1 MGSVGVEGLEEVQ
14 ADAGEVR
21 GGTGGLQAGEDQ
33 GDGGE
38 APGGQALG
46 GPELAQ
52 GHKGVVVGDGFRE
65 VFRKVARAGRRKV
78 PPDGK
83 IQQLMTNFM
92 SLGGIGENILSRC
105 VGGTESKRK
114 LTAETPCGKKVIFL

>member
-14 ADAGEVR
+14 ADAGEVG

-65 VFRKVARAGRRKV
+65 VFRKVARAGRHPVERK
-78 PPDGK
+78 G
-83 IQQLMTNFM
+83 N
-92 SLGGIGENILSRC
+92 SR
-105 VGGTESKRK
+105 S
-114 LTAETPCGKKVIFL
+114 IS

>member
-1 MGSVGVEGLEEVQ
+1 MHGMGSVGVEGLEEVQ

-38 APGGQALG
+38 SPG

-92 SLGGIGENILSRC
+92 SLGGIGENILSRNF
-105 VGGTESKRK
+105 GGTGSKRK
-114 LTAETPCGKKVIFL
+114 LTAEAPSAKKGKFS

>member
-83 IQQLMTNFM
+83 IQQLMTNFGEIVFQKM
-92 SLGGIGENILSRC
+92 LGGLGVR
-105 VGGTESKRK
+105 ESLRLRHPVKRK
-114 LTAETPCGKKVIFL
+114 GNSRSIS

>member
-65 VFRKVARAGRRKV
+65 VFRKVARAGRHPVERK
-78 PPDGK
+78 G
-83 IQQLMTNFM
+83 N
-92 SLGGIGENILSRC
+92 SR
-105 VGGTESKRK
+105 S
-114 LTAETPCGKKVIFL
+114 IS